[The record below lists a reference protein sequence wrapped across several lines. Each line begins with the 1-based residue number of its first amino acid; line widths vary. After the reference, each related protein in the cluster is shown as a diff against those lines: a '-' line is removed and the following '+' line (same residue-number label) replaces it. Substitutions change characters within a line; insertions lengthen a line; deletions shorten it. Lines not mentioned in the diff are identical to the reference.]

1 MSLDSAVRAGISE
14 INHDKV
20 DGFRPDRSRLLLDLN
35 RRSSNTGATIVA
47 PSENSVGY
55 EVLSFSPSS
64 DLLEPEDSIVVDL
77 WECAKEHYGLTG
89 AAMLTGA
96 AGMPIH
102 KRLLGHMVHPQA
114 SKYTNIVSSVGLK
127 FFPRLILPSGTAA
140 ARLARKTLGTVRVFG
155 VIGRASGY
163 GAIALGII
171 DAVVIGKCAY
181 DARYGK

>member
-55 EVLSFSPSS
+55 EVLSFSRSS

-89 AAMLTGA
+89 AA
-96 AGMPIH
+96 GMPIT
-102 KRLLGHMVHPQA
+102 KGFLVTWCIRRQA
-114 SKYTNIVSSVGLK
+114 STRTSSV
-127 FFPRLILPSGTAA
+127 A
-140 ARLARKTLGTVRVFG
+140 
-155 VIGRASGY
+155 
-163 GAIALGII
+163 
-171 DAVVIGKCAY
+171 
-181 DARYGK
+181 